1 MGFSPWHL
9 SMQNEGHF
17 FLPMSEKTA
26 HFKAIYEIWR
36 NLLIQ
41 FCFLSLDRVWTKS
54 TTATHPVSSRN
65 VTARDLATAGSLAR
79 RTSTASRMRSNER
92 GPDLHQTWG
101 AYFLAMS
108 TRTGR
113 YSCMYSVLGTRYSVA
128 KTILVLGCLY
138 KHFFNFACKLFLI
151 ETRSVYIVLFWSGV
165 SS

>member
-1 MGFSPWHL
+1 
-9 SMQNEGHF
+9 MQNEGHF

-26 HFKAIYEIWR
+26 HFKAIYEIWT
-36 NLLIQ
+36 NDLKQ

-108 TRTGR
+108 TRTGW
-113 YSCMYSVLGTRYSVA
+113 CTLVCTRYSVA
-128 KTILVLGCLY
+128 KIILVLGCLY
-138 KHFFNFACKLFLI
+138 RQFFHLACKLFLI